1 MSEFKSQEK
10 HIPYSQ
16 ERVYG
21 RLSDLKNMAAM
32 KDQVPAA
39 AGKVD
44 ITEDSIRFNVPE
56 AGDIEL
62 RLAKA
67 EPCSTIQFET
77 VQSPLPFSLRMQI
90 DKASDEACTM
100 TLAIDMELNFMMAAM
115 LKKTLSDAVNKMAD
129 TFAQI
134 PY

>member
-10 HIPYSQ
+10 QIPYSQ

-21 RLSDLKNMAAM
+21 RLSDLKSMAAM
-32 KDQVPAA
+32 KDQIPAG

-44 ITEDSIRFNVPE
+44 ITEDSIRFNIPQ

-62 RLAKA
+62 RLTKA
-67 EPCSTIQFET
+67 EPCSTLLFET
-77 VQSPLPFSLRMQI
+77 VQSPLPFSLRLQLG
-90 DKASDEACTM
+90 KVTDEACTM
-100 TLAIDMELNFMMAAM
+100 TVVIDMELNFIMASM
-115 LKKTLSDAVNKMAD
+115 LSKPLNDAVDKMAD
-129 TFAQI
+129 TFARI

>member
-10 HIPYSQ
+10 QIPYSQ

-44 ITEDSIRFNVPE
+44 ITEDSIRFNVPG

-62 RLAKA
+62 HLAKT
-67 EPCSTIQFET
+67 EPCSLIQFET
-77 VQSPLPFSLRMQI
+77 VQSPLPFSLRMQL
-90 DKASDEACTM
+90 DKVSDEACTM
-100 TLAIDMELNFMMAAM
+100 KLVIDMELNFMMAAM
-115 LKKTLSDAVNKMAD
+115 LSKTLNDAVNKMAD
-129 TFAQI
+129 TFARI

>member
-10 HIPYSQ
+10 QIPYSQ

-32 KDQVPAA
+32 KGQVPAA

-44 ITEDSIRFNVPE
+44 ITEDSIRFNVPG

-62 RLAKA
+62 HLAKT
-67 EPCSTIQFET
+67 EPCSLIQFET
-77 VQSPLPFSLRMQI
+77 VQSPLPFSLRMQL
-90 DKASDEACTM
+90 DKVSDEACTM
-100 TLAIDMELNFMMAAM
+100 KLVIDMELNFMMAAM
-115 LKKTLSDAVNKMAD
+115 LSKTLNDAVNKMAD
-129 TFAQI
+129 TFARI

>member
-10 HIPYSQ
+10 QIPYSQ

-44 ITEDSIRFNVPE
+44 ITEDSIRFNVPG

-62 RLAKA
+62 HLAKT
-67 EPCSTIQFET
+67 EPCSLIQFET
-77 VQSPLPFSLRMQI
+77 VQSPLPFSLRMQL
-90 DKASDEACTM
+90 DKVSDEACTM
-100 TLAIDMELNFMMAAM
+100 KLVIDMELNFMMAAM
-115 LKKTLSDAVNKMAD
+115 LSKTLNDAVDKMAD
-129 TFAQI
+129 TFARI